1 MLGAISH
8 HTMSIK
14 SAFEESKAALETRA
28 SNYDATAEELFAE
41 LPDGIKDDPEAIAEF
56 MDTHEVSH
64 IISDANGG
72 SWTINNLIWEDG
84 SANAARGAENMT
96 ALDVE
101 TIEASNDLTAEV
113 LTAGSEGAAELG
125 AAEVLGAVSEAVIPA
140 IAAVKVAT
148 AVADQFETTEDKVGY
163 GALGAGGTVLL
174 FSNPLTGPFAWTAA
188 GLYGGYKLLKLGAK
202 VVEAMDQEEKGGR
215 AKVTVSYR

>member
-1 MLGAISH
+1 
-8 HTMSIK
+8 MSLQ
-14 SAFEESKAALETRA
+14 SDFFEEYKEVALELRA
-28 SNYDATAEELFAE
+28 SNYDATAEELYAK
-41 LPDGIKDDPEAIAEF
+41 LPDAIKDDPEAFTQF
-56 MDTHEVSH
+56 METHEVSH

-72 SWTINNLIWEDG
+72 ASTIDNLVWEEA
-84 SANAARGAENMT
+84 SANAARGAENMM

-101 TIEASNDLTAEV
+101 TIEASNDLTAEI
-113 LTAGSEGAAELG
+113 LTAGSEGAAEIG
-125 AAEVLGAVSEAVIPA
+125 AAEVLGAVSEAVVPA